1 MTDLS
6 EEASLK
12 KELAGLFQYMQ
23 RVREEIAAIHYPADD
38 ENRFEKMSDQ
48 LDAIVETTKSATD
61 QIMQTVEQ
69 SEDLLQELR
78 DSLTDEDALAKID
91 KISASNSG
99 LFEACSFQDL
109 TGQRISKV
117 VKSLTY
123 VEDRVESLIEAWG
136 KSELEKIAVA
146 SEDKSE
152 DEKLLNGPQR
162 QDEAISQSEIDALF
176 D

>member
-1 MTDLS
+1 MTGLS
-6 EEASLK
+6 EEAALK

-23 RVREEIAAIHYPADD
+23 RVREEIAAIHYPAD
-38 ENRFEKMSDQ
+38 EEHRFEKMSDQ

-61 QIMQTVEQ
+61 QIMMTVEAN
-69 SEDLLQELR
+69 EELLDDLR
-78 DSLTDEDALAKID
+78 SSITDEDALAKVD

-136 KSELEKIAVA
+136 KSELEKIVVKGD
-146 SEDKSE
+146 EKSE
-152 DEKLLNGPQR
+152 DEQLLHGPQR
-162 QDEAISQSEIDALF
+162 QEEAISQSEIDALF

>member
-1 MTDLS
+1 MTGIT
-6 EEASLK
+6 EEAALK

-38 ENRFEKMSDQ
+38 QHRFEKMSDQ

-69 SEDLLQELR
+69 NEELLGELR
-78 DSLTDEDALAKID
+78 DSLTDEDAIAKID

-136 KSELEKIAVA
+136 KAELEKIVV
-146 SEDKSE
+146 KSDE
-152 DEKLLNGPQR
+152 KSDDEKLLNGPQR

>member
-1 MTDLS
+1 MH
-6 EEASLK
+6 
-12 KELAGLFQYMQ
+12 Q
-23 RVREEIAAIHYPADD
+23 RVREEIAAIHYPA
-38 ENRFEKMSDQ
+38 EEEHRFEKMSDQ

-69 SEDLLQELR
+69 NEELLSALR
-78 DSLTDEDALAKID
+78 ESLTDEEAIAKVA

-136 KSELEKIAVA
+136 KAELEIIVVKSDV
-146 SEDKSE
+146 KSE

-162 QDEAISQSEIDALF
+162 TDEAISQSEIDSLF

>member
-1 MTDLS
+1 MTELS
-6 EEASLK
+6 EEAALK
-12 KELAGLFQYMQ
+12 KEMAGLFHYMQ
-23 RVREEIAAIHYPADD
+23 RVRKEIAAIHYPA
-38 ENRFEKMSDQ
+38 EEEHRFDKMSDQ

-61 QIMQTVEQ
+61 QIMATVEKN
-69 SEDLLQELR
+69 EELLDELR
-78 DSLTDEDALAKID
+78 ESLTDEAAISKID

-109 TGQRISKV
+109 TGQRVSKV

-136 KSELEKIAVA
+136 KSELEKVVIE
-146 SEDKSE
+146 SEEKSE
-152 DEKLLNGPQR
+152 DEKLLNGPQS
-162 QDEAISQSEIDALF
+162 QNEAISQSEIDALF

>member
-6 EEASLK
+6 EEAPLK

-23 RVREEIAAIHYPADD
+23 RVREEIAAIHYPAD
-38 ENRFEKMSDQ
+38 EEHRFEKMSDQ

-61 QIMQTVEQ
+61 KIMVAVEAN
-69 SEDLLQELR
+69 EDLLDDLR
-78 DSLTDEDALAKID
+78 SSLSDEDALAKID
-91 KISASNSG
+91 KISASNSS

-136 KSELEKIAVA
+136 KQELEKIVIQG
-146 SEDKSE
+146 EEKTE
-152 DEKLLNGPQR
+152 DEQLLHGPQR

>member
-1 MTDLS
+1 MTSLS
-6 EEASLK
+6 EEAALK
-12 KELAGLFQYMQ
+12 KELAGLFQYIQ
-23 RVREEIAAIHYPADD
+23 RVREEIAAIHYPAD
-38 ENRFEKMSDQ
+38 EEHRFEKMSDQ

-61 QIMQTVEQ
+61 QIMMTVEANEELL
-69 SEDLLQELR
+69 EDLR
-78 DSLTDEDALAKID
+78 ASLNDEDALTKID
-91 KISASNSG
+91 KISASNSS

-109 TGQRISKV
+109 TGQRITKV

-136 KSELEKIAVA
+136 KQELEKIVVQGD
-146 SEDKSE
+146 EKTE
-152 DEKLLNGPQR
+152 DEKLLHGPQR